1 MRARKLVADGGVGEL
16 RTIQSFFSY
25 YNVDPTNIRN
35 MAEIGGGGGLMDIGC
50 YCISQSRFIFD
61 AEPTR
66 VFGIVEVNP
75 GFGVDRLAPGQ
86 SSLFG
91 SFHGSTASGSDL
103 GSYLFFFGLIATTF
117 LI

>member
-1 MRARKLVADGGVGEL
+1 MTPLAPRTLSAL
-16 RTIQSFFSY
+16 RT
-25 YNVDPTNIRN
+25 
-35 MAEIGGGGGLMDIGC
+35 
-50 YCISQSRFIFD
+50 
-61 AEPTR
+61 TR
-66 VFGIVEVNP
+66 SC
-75 GFGVDRLAPGQ
+75 FGVDRLAPGQ